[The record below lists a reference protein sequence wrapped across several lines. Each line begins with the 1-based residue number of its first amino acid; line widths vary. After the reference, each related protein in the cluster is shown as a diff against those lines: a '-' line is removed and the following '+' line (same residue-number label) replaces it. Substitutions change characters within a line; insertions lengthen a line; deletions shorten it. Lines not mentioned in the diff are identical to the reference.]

1 MKCANCGVDLRE
13 GQKFCHICGQ
23 AVNKTCP
30 NCGETIEGTEKFC
43 TFCGYSLSAQDTAPA
58 SAPAAAPID
67 TPTTD
72 DVPDVKYPPEEALA
86 KLMEMNREVKAAI
99 IATIGTRF
107 LNKWLGP
114 MLRDSEKLITIDNIQ
129 SKWLFARYR
138 RECVVL
144 TDQRV
149 IKLEKLQYF
158 KPKIEECELAGI
170 RDIEVDEPA
179 NAVSAT
185 VIGEK
190 IKIISSSGIMNMRM
204 VGKGAAKQLAAQIR
218 NAQNEPG
225 VCVDRP
231 GSPVDNRPKK
241 KGREKN
247 RIILGVA
254 VFTLLVAVWIAKMVL
269 VDGGTLQIGGLLIG
283 PQADQIEAM
292 EIYGKV
298 SGGYLG
304 DYGMVTVGE
313 VFQETLPDGKW
324 DGFITDQD
332 QIIAQYVTQDQR
344 NKIQFMVSEHE
355 GGFHVVH
362 MVFKGET
369 LQEASDCKIALDSLY
384 GEYFK
389 NHPELGQTENP
400 SWDNITTEGHFLAP
414 AVAVKESQAGEEEFD
429 RDISSLQA
437 ASGEEVA
444 AFLKE
449 AGIPEEMEGY
459 LYGDDDIVI
468 SLDGDGRVETVSI
481 LSGQYSW
488 YGMKVG
494 EVFLAEQAEKTFEMY
509 GYGFVLS
516 DENQYFYAV
525 NSGQAQSADGAVRIK
540 LYDDQ
545 RIMEIDYIAEGAEEA
560 WNSLAENSGNISA
573 ETTPAYEPYI
583 LPDSDR
589 RYLSGEELVY
599 MDKAALRL
607 ARNEIYARHG
617 RQFESE
623 DLNEYFN
630 SQPWYDGSIAADG
643 FDDSVLNEYEKAN
656 LDLIKRMEDGTSV
669 YGLPDYIVGGVGQL
683 GEADIINCL
692 YMSANGT
699 TMEIGEYSGT
709 GETYVNFFQ
718 NDEMVWSGVVNR
730 YQTLDDG
737 GLVLMFE
744 GENVRT
750 GESDY
755 LEVEWSTM
763 KLKDT
768 PVVVHEADTISI
780 VGVYTFSYPLFGN

>member
-1 MKCANCGVDLRE
+1 M
-13 GQKFCHICGQ
+13 
-23 AVNKTCP
+23 
-30 NCGETIEGTEKFC
+30 
-43 TFCGYSLSAQDTAPA
+43 
-58 SAPAAAPID
+58 
-67 TPTTD
+67 
-72 DVPDVKYPPEEALA
+72 
-86 KLMEMNREVKAAI
+86 
-99 IATIGTRF
+99 
-107 LNKWLGP
+107 
-114 MLRDSEKLITIDNIQ
+114 
-129 SKWLFARYR
+129 
-138 RECVVL
+138 
-144 TDQRV
+144 
-149 IKLEKLQYF
+149 
-158 KPKIEECELAGI
+158 
-170 RDIEVDEPA
+170 
-179 NAVSAT
+179 
-185 VIGEK
+185 
-190 IKIISSSGIMNMRM
+190 
-204 VGKGAAKQLAAQIR
+204 
-218 NAQNEPG
+218 
-225 VCVDRP
+225 
-231 GSPVDNRPKK
+231 
-241 KGREKN
+241 
-247 RIILGVA
+247 
-254 VFTLLVAVWIAKMVL
+254 
-269 VDGGTLQIGGLLIG
+269 
-283 PQADQIEAM
+283 
-292 EIYGKV
+292 
-298 SGGYLG
+298 
-304 DYGMVTVGE
+304 
-313 VFQETLPDGKW
+313 
-324 DGFITDQD
+324 
-332 QIIAQYVTQDQR
+332 
-344 NKIQFMVSEHE
+344 
-355 GGFHVVH
+355 
-362 MVFKGET
+362 
-369 LQEASDCKIALDSLY
+369 
-384 GEYFK
+384 
-389 NHPELGQTENP
+389 
-400 SWDNITTEGHFLAP
+400 
-414 AVAVKESQAGEEEFD
+414 
-429 RDISSLQA
+429 
-437 ASGEEVA
+437 A

-488 YGMKVG
+488 YGMKAG
-494 EVFLAEQAEKTFEMY
+494 EAFLAEQAEKTFEMY

-560 WNSLAENSGNISA
+560 WNSLVENSGNISA

-583 LPDSDR
+583 LPDSNQ
-589 RYLSGEELVY
+589 RYLSGEELAY
-599 MDKAALRL
+599 MDKTALRL

-630 SQPWYDGSIAADG
+630 SQPWYDGSIPADG

-669 YGLPDYIVGGVGQL
+669 YGLPDYIVGGAGQL

-780 VGVYTFSYPLFGN
+780 AGAYTFSYPLFGN

>member
-1 MKCANCGVDLRE
+1 MKCANCGAELRE

-43 TFCGYSLSAQDTAPA
+43 SYCGYSLSAQDNAP
-58 SAPAAAPID
+58 SAIPETVLID
-67 TPTTD
+67 TPTAD

-86 KLMEMNREVKAAI
+86 KLMELNCEAKAAI

-114 MLRDSEKLITIDNIQ
+114 MLRNGEKLITIDNIQ

-158 KPKIEECELAGI
+158 KPKIEECELADI
-170 RDIEVDEPA
+170 RNIEVDDPA

-190 IKIISSSGIMNMRM
+190 LKIISSSGLMNMRM
-204 VGKGAAKQLAAQIR
+204 VGKGAAKKLAAYIR

-225 VCVDRP
+225 VCVDRQ
-231 GSPVDNRPKK
+231 GRPVENLPKK
-241 KGREKN
+241 KGKGKN
-247 RIILGVA
+247 KIILGMAAFALLIA
-254 VFTLLVAVWIAKMVL
+254 VCLAKMVL
-269 VDGGTLQIGGLLIG
+269 VDGNTLQIGGLRIG
-283 PQADQIEAM
+283 QQADSIKAM
-292 EIYGKV
+292 ERYKNV
-298 SGGYLG
+298 SNGYLG
-304 DYGMVTVGE
+304 DYGTVTVGE
-313 VFQETLPDGKW
+313 VFQEMLPDGEW
-324 DGFITDQD
+324 DGFLTDQN
-332 QIIAQYVTQDQR
+332 QIIAQYATQDQN
-344 NKIQFMVSEHE
+344 NKIQFMISENE
-355 GGFHVVH
+355 DRFNVVH

-400 SWDNITTEGHFLAP
+400 SWDHITTEGHFSAP
-414 AVAVKESQAGEEEFD
+414 AVAAKADQAEDEAFD

-468 SLDGDGRVETVSI
+468 SLDGDGKVETVSI

-494 EVFLAEQAEKTFEMY
+494 GAFPAEQAENVFEMY
-509 GYGFVLS
+509 GYGFVMS
-516 DENQYFYAV
+516 YENQYFYAV

-545 RIMEIDYIAEGAEEA
+545 RIMEIVYMAEGAEEA
-560 WNSLAENSGNISA
+560 WNSLAENGGNNSA

-583 LPDSDR
+583 LPDSDQ
-589 RYLSGEELVY
+589 RYLSGEELAD

-630 SQPWYDGSIAADG
+630 SQPWYDGSIPADG

-656 LDLIKRMEDGTSV
+656 LDLIKSMEDGTSV
-669 YGLPDYIVGGVGQL
+669 YALPDYIVGSAGQL
-683 GEADIINCL
+683 GEADIINRL
-692 YMSANGT
+692 YTAANGT

-718 NDEMVWSGVVNR
+718 NDEIIWSGVVNR

-737 GLVLMFE
+737 GLALMIE
-744 GENVRT
+744 GDNVRT

-763 KLKDT
+763 ELKDT

-780 VGVYTFSYPLFGN
+780 AGVYTFSFPLFGN